1 MRFLAMLII
10 SVMPLVTA
18 CGLQNRF
25 ESAEDRINSILPPD
39 SAVRAARQLL
49 LAQTSGQPEVQK
61 ALEPIWN
68 GRLRLRALTC
78 SRDYTPTWRESDA
91 EVRARLVNTECFSE
105 HDRSLQRWLGLQ
117 RVKLMLAQGPV
128 RPPLQTPPTV
138 ISHREFITTM
148 VTARDAPVVLLQNPT
163 GFDAVELATGKAIF
177 KELAQQNVQG
187 LMSLSP
193 NGRLFTQAAS
203 GKIAIR
209 ATEGGE
215 TLVELTPADGI
226 IWLDNNVVAL
236 RSHSSMSLRLLDL
249 ASGEETS
256 VPGAGSGHAY
266 HAAPVPG
273 APNRFNLF
281 AHSRIYQIEIVNG
294 GSRYEARL
302 HAEKQT
308 TSSAGFA
315 SNTGG
320 ISADGKVW
328 VDGNQSVRVLD
339 LETLELNELTFK
351 PVVAQAA
358 WPTSD
363 PSEFLVSIRL
373 PAGDGVPTRV
383 KYYLYDYRANTLA
396 LVMQEHNWNDRYQY
410 VAAINRLVLI
420 DKQSIRVIDKLPFGA
435 PQPAQTVVAALVD
448 EVNQRR
454 LALAVTKDVGAQSL
468 SAAPPSGL
476 GASQSAAEAMHLQ
489 LQQQLQKTQLH
500 DAQVEGVGVYEGR
513 GGKYGVG
520 QAQQSGVVEV
530 RVRRSSRPIALVL
543 SSYEPVRWMIITE
556 PGARLSAVLVSGYH
570 ESTVVGAGAARVYQI
585 GQGHA
590 YSEQSSG
597 YANLQRAVERWAG
610 KRINIFQGRYEGSS
624 FSVGGG

>member
-1 MRFLAMLII
+1 
-10 SVMPLVTA
+10 
-18 CGLQNRF
+18 
-25 ESAEDRINSILPPD
+25 
-39 SAVRAARQLL
+39 
-49 LAQTSGQPEVQK
+49 
-61 ALEPIWN
+61 
-68 GRLRLRALTC
+68 
-78 SRDYTPTWRESDA
+78 
-91 EVRARLVNTECFSE
+91 
-105 HDRSLQRWLGLQ
+105 
-117 RVKLMLAQGPV
+117 MLAQGPV
-128 RPPLQTPPTV
+128 RPPLQTPPTL

-339 LETLELNELTFK
+339 LETLELNSSLLLRKRLGPRRIRRSSSCRSVCQLAMECLRASST
-351 PVVAQAA
+351 
-358 WPTSD
+358 TSTTT
-363 PSEFLVSIRL
+363 
-373 PAGDGVPTRV
+373 VPTR
-383 KYYLYDYRANTLA
+383 
-396 LVMQEHNWNDRYQY
+396 W
-410 VAAINRLVLI
+410 
-420 DKQSIRVIDKLPFGA
+420 
-435 PQPAQTVVAALVD
+435 
-448 EVNQRR
+448 
-454 LALAVTKDVGAQSL
+454 
-468 SAAPPSGL
+468 
-476 GASQSAAEAMHLQ
+476 
-489 LQQQLQKTQLH
+489 
-500 DAQVEGVGVYEGR
+500 
-513 GGKYGVG
+513 
-520 QAQQSGVVEV
+520 
-530 RVRRSSRPIALVL
+530 
-543 SSYEPVRWMIITE
+543 RW
-556 PGARLSAVLVSGYH
+556 
-570 ESTVVGAGAARVYQI
+570 
-585 GQGHA
+585 
-590 YSEQSSG
+590 
-597 YANLQRAVERWAG
+597 
-610 KRINIFQGRYEGSS
+610 
-624 FSVGGG
+624 